1 MSINKQELIE
11 ENISIDTE
19 IGKDKDIFKST
30 LVSENPIVLQ
40 LIEFGYDSIYSRRLF
55 YYLHPEDLEEALN
68 YMEIE
73 NGIIQ
78 HIFVHNNK
86 DILNENCYI
95 CGAKKENHLREL
107 SISRIQEQNNFNTNI
122 NIDINI
128 SDKANTDKNTE
139 KKDDINNIN
148 NININEISNEV
159 SSCYLKTDENKLI
172 KEDYNIRNNNNNVN
186 NNIDNE
192 REEAI
197 NECPVCG
204 EKYSVNKFN
213 KVQECGHSFCGE
225 CWYNFLSIKIIEN
238 KLPSIKCLDYNCDV
252 KLTDEFIF
260 NIINSD
266 FNLIKKYKQYKLEL
280 DIMKDPNK
288 KLCPYPN
295 CDSYLELKDIKN
307 KYVTCLKQH
316 KYCFLC
322 LKKPHGNSPCEKN
335 IDIDLKEYAQNYF
348 VKKCPY
354 CGIIIE
360 KQSGCNHI
368 TCSKCGY
375 QWCWLCNNEYSQ
387 NHFKEGKCKGF
398 QFYQPKN
405 DYEVKLVMEGKI
417 NYNELSEN
425 QRQYNTNIIEDL
437 NNIHIQ
443 QNQDILNTAIIEP
456 NIFIDRML
464 GVHDVID
471 IHNIH
476 PHVHDVENTN
486 YDVIIFLFFYLIF
499 GHGFLIPKFINSK
512 TKYMLIHII
521 ICFYL
526 NIAFFFQI
534 IFINIIMIMPISIGF
549 CFRFKKF
556 INSYDK
562 YIQRFVLIIINI
574 LLGQFIFVYIVI
586 KNLLYIYYRN
596 LLIKLLI
603 FIPSFITSFLIIF
616 PQCILSNI
624 FILIIKLISK
634 RNLNKLF
641 NDLDE
646 ELDLAFNFSLLTK

>member
-19 IGKDKDIFKST
+19 MGKDKDIFKSA
-30 LVSENPIVLQ
+30 LVAENPIVLQ

-78 HIFVHNNK
+78 HRFVYNNK

-107 SISRIQEQNNFNTNI
+107 SISRNQEQNNFKTNI
-122 NIDINI
+122 NIDINNN
-128 SDKANTDKNTE
+128 DKVDTDKNTE

-148 NININEISNEV
+148 NNETSNEIS
-159 SSCYLKTDENKLI
+159 SYYLKTDENKLI
-172 KEDYNIRNNNNNVN
+172 KEDYKIRNDNNNVN
-186 NNIDNE
+186 NYIDNE

-204 EKYSVNKFN
+204 EKFSVNKFN

-295 CDSYLELKDIKN
+295 CESYLELKDIKN
-307 KYVTCLKQH
+307 KYVTCLNKH

-322 LKKPHGNSPCEKN
+322 LKGPHGKSPCEKN

-375 QWCWLCNNEYSQ
+375 QWCWLCNNQYSQ

-405 DYEVKLVMEGKI
+405 DYEVKLVLEGKI

-425 QRQYNTNIIEDL
+425 QRQYNTNRIEDL
-437 NNIHIQ
+437 NDIHIR
-443 QNQDILNTAIIEP
+443 QNQDVLNTGFIGD
-456 NIFIDRML
+456 NIFIDRIPDEI
-464 GVHDVID
+464 VHDV
-471 IHNIH
+471 HNNH
-476 PHVHDVENTN
+476 PPVHDIENN
-486 YDVIIFLFFYLIF
+486 CNVIIFLFFYLIF
-499 GHGFLIPKFINSK
+499 GHGILIAYFLNSQIIYK
-512 TKYMLIHII
+512 KIYII

-526 NIAFFFQI
+526 NIALFFQI
-534 IFINIIMIMPISIGF
+534 IFINIIMFIPISIGF
-549 CFRFKKF
+549 CFRFKEF
-556 INSYDK
+556 VNSYDI
-562 YIQRFVLIIINI
+562 YIQRFFLIIINI
-574 LLGQFIFVYIVI
+574 LLRQFFFVYNFWKKI
-586 KNLLYIYYRN
+586 KYRYPYNINLFQ
-596 LLIKLLI
+596 KLLI

-634 RNLNKLF
+634 RNLDNLM

-646 ELDLAFNFSLLTK
+646 ELDLAFNFSILTK

>member
-78 HIFVHNNK
+78 HRFIHNNK

-107 SISRIQEQNNFNTNI
+107 SISRNQEQNNFNTNI

-128 SDKANTDKNTE
+128 SDKSNTDKNTE
-139 KKDDINNIN
+139 KKDGINNIN
-148 NININEISNEV
+148 NNEILNEV

-204 EKYSVNKFN
+204 EKFSVNKFN

-252 KLTDEFIF
+252 KLIDEFIF

-387 NHFKEGKCKGF
+387 NHFKEGKCKGL

-405 DYEVKLVMEGKI
+405 DYEVKLVLEGKI

-425 QRQYNTNIIEDL
+425 QRQYNTNRIEDL
-437 NNIHIQ
+437 NDIHNIQ
-443 QNQDILNTAIIEP
+443 QNQNVLNNEEIRN
-456 NIFIDRML
+456 NIFTDRIDAQYVTV
-464 GVHDVID
+464 VHNNHPPAHD
-471 IHNIH
+471 I
-476 PHVHDVENTN
+476 EKTN
-486 YDVIIFLFFYLIF
+486 CDVIIFLFFYLIF
-499 GHGFLIPKFINSK
+499 GHGILIPYFLNSQIISK
-512 TKYMLIHII
+512 KMYII

-526 NIAFFFQI
+526 NIALFFQI
-534 IFINIIMIMPISIGF
+534 IFINIIMFIPISIGF
-549 CFRFKKF
+549 CFRFKEF
-556 INSYDK
+556 VNSYNI
-562 YIQRFVLIIINI
+562 YSQRVILIIINI
-574 LLGQFIFVYIVI
+574 LLRQFFLVYNIWKKI
-586 KNLLYIYYRN
+586 KYRYPYNINLFQ
-596 LLIKLLI
+596 KLLI

-624 FILIIKLISK
+624 FILIIMLIIYR
-634 RNLNKLF
+634 RNLNDLM

-646 ELDLAFNFSLLTK
+646 ELDLDF

>member
-11 ENISIDTE
+11 EIISIDTE
-19 IGKDKDIFKST
+19 MDKGKVFKST
-30 LVSENPIVLQ
+30 LVAENPIVLQ
-40 LIEFGYDSIYSRRLF
+40 LIEFGFDSKYSRRLF

-78 HIFVHNNK
+78 HRFVHNNR
-86 DILNENCYI
+86 DILNKYCYI
-95 CGAKKENHLREL
+95 CGEKKENHLREL
-107 SISRIQEQNNFNTNI
+107 NISRNQEQENFNTN
-122 NIDINI
+122 NKDINI
-128 SDKANTDKNTE
+128 VINNNDKFINDKNNE
-139 KKDDINNIN
+139 NKDDINNIN
-148 NININEISNEV
+148 INNNETTNEI
-159 SSCYLKTDENKLI
+159 SSCYLNTDENKLI
-172 KEDYNIRNNNNNVN
+172 KEDYNIRNDNKIINY
-186 NNIDNE
+186 IDSE
-192 REEAI
+192 KKETI
-197 NECPVCG
+197 DECPVCG
-204 EKYSVNKFN
+204 EKFSVNKFN
-213 KVQECGHSFCGE
+213 KVQECGHAFCEE

-238 KLPSIKCLDYNCDV
+238 KLPSIKCLDYNCNA

-295 CDSYLELKDIKN
+295 CESYLELKDIKN
-307 KYVTCLKQH
+307 KYVTCLNKH

-322 LKKPHGNSPCEKN
+322 LKEPHGNSPCEKN

-425 QRQYNTNIIEDL
+425 QRQYNTNRIEDL
-437 NNIHIQ
+437 NDIHDIQ
-443 QNQDILNTAIIEP
+443 QNQVVVNTAIIDF
-456 NIFIDRML
+456 NIFIDRM
-464 GVHDVID
+464 HDVD
-471 IHNIH
+471 DVLDVHNIH
-476 PHVHDVENTN
+476 HDVENTN
-486 YDVIIFLFFYLIF
+486 CNVIIFLFFYLIF
-499 GHGFLIPKFINSK
+499 GHGILIPKCINRK
-512 TKYMLIHII
+512 KIYMIIHII

-534 IFINIIMIMPISIGF
+534 IFINIIMFIPISIGF

-556 INSYDK
+556 ANSFDK
-562 YIQRFVLIIINI
+562 YVQKFVLIIIYI
-574 LLGQFIFVYIVI
+574 LLGQFILVYILI
-586 KNLLYIYYRN
+586 KNLLYRFDSN

-624 FILIIKLISK
+624 FILIIKLINR
-634 RNLNKLF
+634 RNLNNLM
-641 NDLDE
+641 NDLNE
-646 ELDLAFNFSLLTK
+646 ELDLAFNFSILTK